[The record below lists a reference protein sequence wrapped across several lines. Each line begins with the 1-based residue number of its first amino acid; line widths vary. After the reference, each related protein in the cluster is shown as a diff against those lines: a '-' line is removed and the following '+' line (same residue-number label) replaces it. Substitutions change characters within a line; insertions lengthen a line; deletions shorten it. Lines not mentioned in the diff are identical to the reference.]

1 MTTTLLIG
9 YVVRETEAAIAFVA
23 NASDAK
29 PLWLPRKKIHAMR
42 ELDLKS
48 VRVKTAQDGERVG
61 IPYEIDADSAFL
73 EKVGLAA

>member
-9 YVVRETEAAIAFVA
+9 YVVRTTDAAVAFVA
-23 NASDAK
+23 NTSDTK
-29 PLWLPRKKIHAMR
+29 PFWLPRRKIHAMH

-48 VRVKTAQDGERVG
+48 VTIKTAQDGERVG
-61 IPYEIDADSAFL
+61 IPYEIDVDSAFL